1 MHLSAAGRGSP
12 GEDRQ
17 HGEDNHRPPAD
28 DHDTTFPSVSVR
40 VITVLLNDAWTW
52 AIPWWMMRFS
62 PRFLNVFF
70 AGRFPVDS
78 GFCPAASV
86 GSVLAMNYTV
96 FFLATAPRRGP
107 FRVRAF
113 VFVR

>member
-1 MHLSAAGRGSP
+1 M
-12 GEDRQ
+12 
-17 HGEDNHRPPAD
+17 
-28 DHDTTFPSVSVR
+28 
-40 VITVLLNDAWTW
+40 LLNDAWMW
-52 AIPWWMMRFS
+52 AIPWWTMRFS

-70 AGRFPVDS
+70 AGFFPEDS
-78 GFCPAASV
+78 GLAPAPSV
-86 GSVLAMNYTV
+86 GSVLAMDYTV